1 MTNQIKSDELRQGII
16 QTLKIAGFDAS
27 ELQMLA
33 YPSREAL
40 IYSVSGYNTD
50 HHSQLHGDL
59 GNASTNAR

>member
-1 MTNQIKSDELRQGII
+1 MKCITSLVLFLIAPVGLAQGVP
-16 QTLKIAGFDAS
+16 K
-27 ELQMLA
+27 
-33 YPSREAL
+33 EAL